1 MLGVLEYLRNAD
13 EVLAK
18 GTLQEKKVYVR
29 QLITGI
35 TILPDKDEGIV
46 GFYVFPQTD
55 DSLLLLKPGL
65 AKANGVQEKLKK
77 SRLSVMPNFVSV
89 EGGFLFR
96 LFPNS
101 LGERARY
108 PH

>member
-46 GFYVFPQTD
+46 GFYVFPQID
-55 DSLLLLKPGL
+55 DRLLLLKTW
-65 AKANGVQEKLKK
+65 
-77 SRLSVMPNFVSV
+77 
-89 EGGFLFR
+89 
-96 LFPNS
+96 
-101 LGERARY
+101 LGQS
-108 PH
+108 